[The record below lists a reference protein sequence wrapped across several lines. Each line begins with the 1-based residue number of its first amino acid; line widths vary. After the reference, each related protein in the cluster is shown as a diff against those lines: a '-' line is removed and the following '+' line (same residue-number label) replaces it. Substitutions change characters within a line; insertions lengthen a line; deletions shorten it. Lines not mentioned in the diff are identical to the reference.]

1 MGQASWPVQHR
12 QEACATRA
20 IFCGSAHARVIILSV
35 DPAGDITR
43 LISEWQRGD
52 KAAENALF
60 EALYRRLHSKALQLL
75 RSEPRGQSLGP
86 TALVHEAYLRLE
98 RSEPLAITDRE
109 HFVKLVAHVMR
120 RILVDRARARRSEK
134 RGGDQVRVDE
144 GDQLVH
150 TDADADEILAVDM
163 ALGEL
168 KRQSP
173 RQAQLVVLRYYG
185 GFTLAESAAVLHVA
199 ERTAKR
205 DWEAARTRLKIAIE
219 GAEGTL
225 PA

>member
-1 MGQASWPVQHR
+1 MEPS
-12 QEACATRA
+12 
-20 IFCGSAHARVIILSV
+20 
-35 DPAGDITR
+35 GDITR
-43 LISEWQRGD
+43 LISEWQRGN

-60 EALYRRLHSKALQLL
+60 EALYQKLHTKALQVL
-75 RSEPRGQSLGP
+75 RSEPRGQSMGP

-98 RSEPLAITDRE
+98 RSERLEITDRE
-109 HFVKLVAHVMR
+109 HFVKLVAKVMR
-120 RILVDRARARRSEK
+120 GILVDRARARLSAK

-144 GDQLVH
+144 GVQLVR
-150 TDADADEILAVDM
+150 TDVDADEILAVDL

-205 DWEAARTRLKIAIE
+205 DWDAARTRLKIAIE
-219 GAEGTL
+219 GVEG
-225 PA
+225 AAI

>member
-1 MGQASWPVQHR
+1 M
-12 QEACATRA
+12 
-20 IFCGSAHARVIILSV
+20 
-35 DPAGDITR
+35 DPSGDITR
-43 LISEWQRGD
+43 LISEWQRGN

-60 EALYRRLHSKALQLL
+60 EALYKKLHAKALQVL
-75 RSEPRGQSLGP
+75 RSEPRGQSMGP

-98 RSEPLAITDRE
+98 RAERLEITDRE
-109 HFVKLVAHVMR
+109 HFVKLVAKVMR
-120 RILVDRARARRSEK
+120 GILVDRARARLSAK

-144 GDQLVH
+144 GVQLVR
-150 TDADADEILAVDM
+150 TDADADEILAVDL

-185 GFTLAESAAVLHVA
+185 GFTLAESAAVLHVG

-219 GAEGTL
+219 GVEGTR
-225 PA
+225 PAGEGPT